1 MFLKMGVVISFT
13 QGKELVMEKTGR
25 AAGVFLALV
34 FASFALMAQDGSEAK
49 VTVFK
54 GYLADKMCGSGFV
67 KSGDSKIAAAKAK
80 KHTVDCTMS
89 DNCKASGYGL
99 VVGNKYHKFDAT
111 GDKLAL
117 DYLTKTK
124 KTDNLWVEVKGTAD
138 GDNITVASIEDV
150 KPSTKKK

>member
-1 MFLKMGVVISFT
+1 
-13 QGKELVMEKTGR
+13 MEKIGRFTG
-25 AAGVFLALV
+25 VLLALA
-34 FASFALMAQDGSEAK
+34 FASVALFAQSGSEAK

-67 KSGDSKIAAAKAK
+67 KSGDSKIATAKAK
-80 KHTVDCTMS
+80 KHTVDCTLS

-99 VVGNKYHKFDAT
+99 VVGNKYHKFDAA

-117 DYLTKTK
+117 DYLTNTK

-138 GDNITVASIEDV
+138 GDNITVASIEDT
-150 KPSTKKK
+150 KPSSKKK